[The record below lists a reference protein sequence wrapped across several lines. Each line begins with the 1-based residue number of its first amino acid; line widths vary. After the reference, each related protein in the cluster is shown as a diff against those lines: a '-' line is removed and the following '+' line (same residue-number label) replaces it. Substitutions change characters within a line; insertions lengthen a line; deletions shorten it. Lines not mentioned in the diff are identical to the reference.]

1 MAAAAA
7 SQAIRSKR
15 TRGCLTES
23 AMATLRRGE
32 DGTWTLEVEAGED
45 GRNADHDEAVVRARA
60 CSP

>member
-1 MAAAAA
+1 
-7 SQAIRSKR
+7 
-15 TRGCLTES
+15 
-23 AMATLRRGE
+23 MATLRRGE